1 MHITLKL
8 IINYG
13 NLITSDSSASE
24 LLYINFGKFDDNAT
38 HVFNHFLVASEVR
51 LVFA

>member
-1 MHITLKL
+1 M
-8 IINYG
+8 INYG
-13 NLITSDSSASE
+13 NLIISDSNACE

-38 HVFNHFLVASEVR
+38 HVFNHFLVVSGVK

>member
-13 NLITSDSSASE
+13 NLITSDIIASE
-24 LLYINFGKFDDNAT
+24 LLYINFGKFDDKAM
-38 HVFNHFLVASEVR
+38 HVFNHFLATSGVR
-51 LVFA
+51 LVFT